1 MTPIRG
7 RPFPCRCCRSRSFLR
22 SWRISASRATPGPRA
37 GLRAFSF
44 ADAGMGRKG
53 GVLDGTKIRSWQPP
67 KEVSGPWGKKLFRS
81 SPTSNKSLGMVL
93 NLLRWVWMLNYPSLI
108 RPSCTFR
115 ILDVFVGFGLIPHI
129 SPCRYHSRNFNSGW
143 CSTGHWQIGRAEGCK
158 MVRWTLIGES
168 LLTPEK

>member
-1 MTPIRG
+1 MPVLPVTELPEILEDQRLQSNARAARRPARVLACG
-7 RPFPCRCCRSRSFLR
+7 R
-22 SWRISASRATPGPRA
+22 
-37 GLRAFSF
+37 
-44 ADAGMGRKG
+44 ADGAER

-67 KEVSGPWGKKLFRS
+67 KEVSGPWRKKLFRS